1 MLRALLVFCL
11 VSIAAPALAQEYQ
24 SKELADAARDWRRE
38 LIESVPANKKQPALI
53 AGWRRMA
60 DADYQAKRYAA
71 AIEELTR
78 AIANGADD
86 GLVWLR
92 LAQNELAAEDSHAMA
107 SAYNAY
113 LKSADPVERGVALFR
128 HRSRLRPPRQ
138 AKRGARRVRGRPCV
152 RPIIL
157 DCRARRGAAPA
168 RHVPRDQSRGPGRS
182 GTGARLPQVRRD
194 RRA

>member
-11 VSIAAPALAQEYQ
+11 VSVAAPALAQEYQ

-38 LIESVPANKKQPALI
+38 LIDSVPANKKQPALI
-53 AGWRRMA
+53 AGWRRTA

-92 LAQNELAAEDSHAMA
+92 LAQNELAPEGGHGMGGGH
-107 SAYNAY
+107 NAP
-113 LKSADPVERGVALFR
+113 LKCT
-128 HRSRLRPPRQ
+128 RP
-138 AKRGARRVRGRPCV
+138 
-152 RPIIL
+152 
-157 DCRARRGAAPA
+157 
-168 RHVPRDQSRGPGRS
+168 
-182 GTGARLPQVRRD
+182 
-194 RRA
+194 

>member
-1 MLRALLVFCL
+1 MLRALLVLCL
-11 VSIAAPALAQEYQ
+11 VSVASPTRAQVFP

-38 LIESVPANKKQPALI
+38 LIDSVPATKKQPALI

-92 LAQNELAAEDSHAMA
+92 LAQNELAAEDDHAMA
-107 SAYNAY
+107 
-113 LKSADPVERGVALFR
+113 
-128 HRSRLRPPRQ
+128 
-138 AKRGARRVRGRPCV
+138 
-152 RPIIL
+152 
-157 DCRARRGAAPA
+157 
-168 RHVPRDQSRGPGRS
+168 
-182 GTGARLPQVRRD
+182 
-194 RRA
+194 